1 MGNSSTGIPFLDDL
15 HQKWQDGAMSS
26 EEALAEVLRWEDD
39 IAVRTDDE
47 LDAAYTFRQEIEGGA
62 TIKNPYELE
71 ALLDS
76 GVAQHID
83 GVIDELRDVSTSG
96 KLNDGYNRVLQTV
109 LREGGPRYAQQIR
122 QMLQSSAG
130 LGPLLQKTFDDLG
143 GPAQAS
149 PNPVGGAPKG
159 SHAGLEDAEE
169 LAADAAHAGGN
180 GAGPDPGLSGQ
191 GAAAPSFTST
201 HGMEDPWVSVQ
212 NYMALGRWDEA
223 RRVVSQITADH
234 PRFPE
239 VYGLLNAISEGETYD
254 QVHGLGAM
262 PGMLASSRS
271 RRNWVEFNKRREQA
285 EKMIADTSARTSRQ
299 IQMPRSLNAIFEEA
313 VKAQDAEELVAS
325 AIQQRMEGDFAGA
338 ATSLADALTLDPRF
352 ARVQDEQQRNADL
365 RDMLFD
371 LRRNPLNTATEL
383 AEGLLLCEQLLE
395 PNAAPGSQEVANRRD
410 AIQGKISKLI
420 ENDFRRIEGRKRSI
434 NEPGNLEDK
443 LQACESI
450 DKQLEDVWLLRR
462 DDPDLHDLQDWLD
475 KIKRRLTELKVERG
489 EVARFVAALDVN
501 SRIDAAATENGIRR
515 LDDLANEPLAQG
527 DTETRTVAH
536 NLVSKLSTYLDGISQ
551 PGKTMDLPTLE
562 NYAEILRLA
571 QHIPRGLT
579 PQQVTAYSRSIWST
593 GATLVRNLLPRS
605 LPPYQPPQPG
615 QAVVPRSG
623 EAIQHWDNALRV
635 LEWLRGLPDAVN
647 ENQTLEALERDFA
660 LSVNLMQ
667 ESAAAM
673 PRKMAPQEL
682 EERVTTARSIQQYM
696 HALPNSIQAKL
707 PAGALTVK
715 RTATESVARRRK
727 TVSVL
732 LPVVG
737 VVLLL
742 GAVSAVAGPAI
753 ITELN
758 KTPTPTIAP
767 TATPMISNFF
777 VPKTLAEWG
786 EIPDCNFRESPLE
799 TGGEGFPIC
808 NSKTGPT
815 YFRDYYSDQ
824 NVQLFLG
831 PPISAEFQD
840 RSVTGAR
847 LVQYFEKGRLEQFY
861 DSTGK
866 PIAGYG
872 LIGYDLVRRLAQRND
887 GFGADEDP
895 NLGSGW
901 KGVENFEYLIR
912 PEHGFL
918 KRYTTTFG
926 GTNISENV
934 WNPYYGG
941 PVSKE
946 YKVSGQEVYRQFFER
961 AIFQWRAGDTAE
973 FPDRL
978 PLGVLYANYVRNLNL
993 PIPESYASM
1002 LNPAIDVG
1010 PESDGDAVPGTTS
1023 TATVP

>member
-1 MGNSSTGIPFLDDL
+1 MGNSGTGIPFLDDL
-15 HQKWQDGAMSS
+15 HQKWQDGTMSS

-39 IAVRTDDE
+39 IAIRTDDE
-47 LDAAYTFRQEIEGGA
+47 LDAAYTFRQEIEGGTA
-62 TIKNPYELE
+62 IKNPYELE

-83 GVIDELRDVSTSG
+83 GVMDELRDVSAVG
-96 KLNDGYNRVLQTV
+96 KLNDGYNRVIQTV

-143 GPAQAS
+143 GPVQAPAPPIGGS
-149 PNPVGGAPKG
+149 PRGTP
-159 SHAGLEDAEE
+159 AGLEEAEE
-169 LAADAAHAGGN
+169 LTADAAHAGGN
-180 GAGPDPGLSGQ
+180 GAGPDPSLSGQ

-201 HGMEDPWVSVQ
+201 HGMEDPWVAAQ

-223 RRVVSQITADH
+223 RRIVSQITADH

-239 VYGLLNAISEGETYD
+239 VYGLLNAVSEGETYD

-271 RRNWVEFNKRREQA
+271 RRNWVEFNKRREQS
-285 EKMIADTSARTSRQ
+285 EKMISDASARTGKQ

-313 VKAQDAEELVAS
+313 MKAQDAEELVAT
-325 AIQQRMEGDFAGA
+325 AIRQRMEGDFAGA

-383 AEGLLLCEQLLE
+383 AQGLLLCEQLLE

-410 AIQGKISKLI
+410 TIQAKIAKLI

-527 DTETRTVAH
+527 DTETRTIAH
-536 NLVSKLSTYLDGISQ
+536 NMVSKLSTYLDGMSQ
-551 PGKTMDLPTLE
+551 PGKTVDLPTLE

-579 PQQVTAYSRSIWST
+579 SQQVTAYSRSIWST

-615 QAVVPRSG
+615 QAIVPRSG

-635 LEWLRGLPDAVN
+635 LEWLGGLPDAAN
-647 ENQTLEALERDFA
+647 EAQTMEALERDFA

-667 ESAAAM
+667 ENAAAM
-673 PRKMAPQEL
+673 PRKMHPQEM

-707 PAGALTVK
+707 PPGTLTVK
-715 RTATESVARRRK
+715 RTATESVARRRR
-727 TVSVL
+727 TMSALV
-732 LPVVG
+732 PVG
-737 VVLLL
+737 MIAGVLLL
-742 GAVSAVAGPAI
+742 GGLAWGPV
-753 ITELN
+753 T
-758 KTPTPTIAP
+758 KWCCTPPPTPTIIFDP
-767 TATPMISNFF
+767 PP
-777 VPKTLAEWG
+777 VAELLPEG
-786 EIPDCNFRESPLE
+786 DRNSPDCIFEVTNSNLGFNVCDS
-799 TGGEGFPIC
+799 GGVRFKEYYG
-808 NSKTGPT
+808 NSVIRN
-815 YFRDYYSDQ
+815 Y
-824 NVQLFLG
+824 LG
-831 PPISAEFQD
+831 KPISKAFQD
-840 RSVTGAR
+840 RKVR
-847 LVQYFEKGRLEQFY
+847 DKYVQYFEYGRLEQGNYNNTPKADF
-861 DSTGK
+861 G
-866 PIAGYG
+866 
-872 LIGYDLVRRLAQRND
+872 RLAYELLTHYPVLEGLR
-887 GFGADEDP
+887 
-895 NLGSGW
+895 
-901 KGVENFEYLIR
+901 
-912 PEHGFL
+912 
-918 KRYTTTFG
+918 T
-926 GTNISENV
+926 ENV
-934 WNPYYGG
+934 VRQPSWGVVEGFPLWIRDTHDLLNHYNDSLGPVGTYNPVDYYGG
-941 PVSKE
+941 PITRE
-946 YKVSGQEVYRQFFER
+946 YQVGNRQVYRQFYER
-961 AIFQWRAGDTAE
+961 AIFQWREGG
-973 FPDRL
+973 
-978 PLGVLYANYVRNLNL
+978 GVQNL
-993 PIPESYASM
+993 PIGRLYLKLVRNADIEV
-1002 LNPAIDVG
+1002 PAEYLEGLDQI
-1010 PESDGDAVPGTTS
+1010 PLALATPSPSGT
-1023 TATVP
+1023 P